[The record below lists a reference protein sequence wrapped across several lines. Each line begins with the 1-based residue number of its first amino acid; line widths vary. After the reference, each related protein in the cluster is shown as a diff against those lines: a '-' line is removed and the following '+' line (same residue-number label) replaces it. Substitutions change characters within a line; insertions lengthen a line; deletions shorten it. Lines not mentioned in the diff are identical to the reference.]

1 MRVTAKIVSRF
12 TEEGRLKGIATVC
25 LNGSFLVT
33 GVRIVEC
40 ERGLTVFMPS
50 RLTTQNEYKDIAF
63 PITQE
68 LHNQIKDIVLQAFA
82 GGE

>member
-1 MRVTAKIVSRF
+1 MKVTAKIVSRF
-12 TEEGRLKGIATVC
+12 TEAGRLKGIATVC

-40 ERGLTVFMPS
+40 ERGLAVFMPS
-50 RLTTQNEYKDIAF
+50 RLTTQNEYKDICF
-63 PITQE
+63 PITLE
-68 LHNQIKDIVLQAFA
+68 LHSQMKDIVLQAFV